1 MLLVESDEEQ
11 LEVLK
16 NWWKENGQ
24 SIVIA
29 IVVGFIGIFGFQA
42 WNEKVKSTSENASEI
57 YQQILDLNA
66 RETKEND
73 EAIFKRGKKLKDDYG
88 SSIYAVLASLVISKK
103 HIESNDLEL
112 GIDQL
117 RWALE
122 QDHGDAMEDLIRV
135 RLARVLASSNKPDE
149 AFLILEKHKPQAA
162 HLSIFEETKGDIFF
176 QVGNLVSARESYQKA
191 IANKRDDQ
199 SLALLELK
207 LADIPLQKNLKDP
220 GDQSINEAEGNY

>member
-1 MLLVESDEEQ
+1 MVESDEEQ

-29 IVVGFIGIFGFQA
+29 IVLGFIGIFGFQA
-42 WNEKVKSTSENASEI
+42 WNEKVKNTAENASEI

-66 RETKEND
+66 RETKEKD
-73 EAIFKRGKKLKDDYG
+73 EAIFKLGTKLKDDYG
-88 SSIYAVLASLVISKK
+88 NSIYAVLASLVISKK
-103 HIESNDLEL
+103 HIESNDFEL

-117 RWALE
+117 RWALN
-122 QDHGDAMEDLIRV
+122 QDHGEAMEDLIRV

-149 AFLILEKHKPQAA
+149 AFLILEKHEPQSA

>member
-1 MLLVESDEEQ
+1 M
-11 LEVLK
+11 
-16 NWWKENGQ
+16 
-24 SIVIA
+24 
-29 IVVGFIGIFGFQA
+29 
-42 WNEKVKSTSENASEI
+42 
-57 YQQILDLNA
+57 
-66 RETKEND
+66 
-73 EAIFKRGKKLKDDYG
+73 
-88 SSIYAVLASLVISKK
+88 
-103 HIESNDLEL
+103 

-117 RWALE
+117 RWALN
-122 QDHGDAMEDLIRV
+122 QDHGEAMEDLIRV

-149 AFLILEKHKPQAA
+149 AFLILEKHEPQAA
-162 HLSIFEETKGDIFF
+162 HLSIFEETRGDIFF